1 MVPSLVPTDSFMRP
15 LERPH
20 QIALWF
26 GHEVHALVHCDDRLS
41 SSGQCL
47 PDLPNKKKARSK
59 SAVVLSGT
67 DSITQQLHEEK
78 TFLNRHLTA
87 VVSRFFFCSAAFD
100 RMVQTVLVDRFGGR
114 MRGARFAPSCG
125 LLLSRR
131 VKSEAHL
138 QRRTSDP
145 VYVLV
150 REMLLL
156 DDMFGTKTPTEVFLS
171 MASRRSAD
179 NTVPVGRCS
188 SNASL
193 TIGTPSR
200 TATSTSPPSRSG
212 NPDICSIS

>member
-1 MVPSLVPTDSFMRP
+1 MPARPS
-15 LERPH
+15 E
-20 QIALWF
+20 Q
-26 GHEVHALVHCDDRLS
+26 
-41 SSGQCL
+41 
-47 PDLPNKKKARSK
+47 KKARSK
-59 SAVVLSGT
+59 SAILPYRARTRSHSSCTKKHLFETSPNCGCF
-67 DSITQQLHEEK
+67 SI
-78 TFLNRHLTA
+78 
-87 VVSRFFFCSAAFD
+87 FFSAAFD
-100 RMVQTVLVDRFGGR
+100 HMVQTVLVDRFGGR
-114 MRGARFAPSCG
+114 MRGARFAPSYG

-212 NPDICSIS
+212 TPDICSIS